1 MEHDRRKIST
11 KIVIVTWFVIGALLG
26 AFIGA
31 SAVGIAKQKVI
42 NAQED
47 EIKELKAE
55 LKLLYEEEE
64 ENKKAEV
71 TETAVWETLTPISE
85 LSTFLVDYG
94 DTYSITTTR
103 TGIFG
108 ETVPFSKNSM
118 NLMYHG
124 VIKVGIDVSM
134 IDIDVDQNRKVITI
148 SLPEPKVLDNYI
160 RLDELKCTAKNN
172 ILNPLDVTE
181 MPDILSKCA
190 EKGLASAESQN
201 LYTKATANAK
211 LIITDLLAIFPEYRV
226 VFI

>member
-1 MEHDRRKIST
+1 MENNFWKKIKCAVIGFIIGTAAMSFLVAVPQYRKI
-11 KIVIVTWFVIGALLG
+11 
-26 AFIGA
+26 
-31 SAVGIAKQKVI
+31 
-42 NAQED
+42 NNQED
-47 EIKELKAE
+47 EIWNLKSE

-71 TETAVWETLTPISE
+71 TETTVWETLTPISE

-134 IDIDVDQNRKVITI
+134 IDIDVDQNRKVITV